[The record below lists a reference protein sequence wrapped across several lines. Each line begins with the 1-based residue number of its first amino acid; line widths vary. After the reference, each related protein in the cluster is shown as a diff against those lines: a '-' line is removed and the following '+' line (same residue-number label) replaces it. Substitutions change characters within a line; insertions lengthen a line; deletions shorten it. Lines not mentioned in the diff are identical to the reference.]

1 MKNIITAI
9 VLTIASSTAA
19 ASTMNL
25 NWIYTPAGNFNV
37 PSAMDHNAICKSSFP
52 HVQYTGGVN
61 MEAACYEK
69 LGRVQ
74 DAAAI
79 PGAFSIG
86 TTAMRILDHEI
97 DGLRVFINTES
108 PAQTARFNTGRTNL
122 TNGIATRQDEI
133 VELQRLASVV
143 TSGAG
148 AAEMAAY
155 VAAGSPTA
163 DHLVY
168 RRAHLNHLVTSR
180 PAGSPIWSR
189 YDWRRWNDDRRS
201 YMNSH
206 RDSALRATANVYA
219 DQVMINDMIAFTESQ
234 TFADLM
240 HIQSTYGSQPGNAIA
255 GAIQERQIMINL
267 YQVALDEANSTYAPF
282 GH

>member
-1 MKNIITAI
+1 MKNVITAI
-9 VLTIASSTAA
+9 VLTLASATAA
-19 ASTMNL
+19 ASTMNM

-37 PSAMDHNAICKSSFP
+37 PTAMDINTICKSSFP

-61 MEAACYEK
+61 MEAQCHNRLNDVY
-69 LGRVQ
+69 
-74 DAAAI
+74 AASMV
-79 PGAFSIG
+79 PGAFMLNGPAADELRSQIS
-86 TTAMRILDHEI
+86 
-97 DGLRVFINTES
+97 GLRTFINTQS
-108 PAQTARFNTGRTNL
+108 DAQTARFNTGRTTL
-122 TNGIATRQDEI
+122 ADGIATRQTEI
-133 VELQRLASVV
+133 AELQRLASVV

-180 PAGSPIWSR
+180 PAGSPVWSR

-201 YMNSH
+201 YLNSH
-206 RDSALRATANVYA
+206 RDSALAATPNVYA

-240 HIQSTYGSQPGNAIA
+240 HIQSTYGSQPGNAIT

-267 YQVALDEANSTYAPF
+267 YQVALDTANSTYAPF

>member
-9 VLTIASSTAA
+9 VLTIASTTAA
-19 ASTMNL
+19 ASTMNM

-37 PSAMDHNAICKSSFP
+37 PTNMDINTICKSSFP

-61 MEAACYEK
+61 MEAQCHNRLNSVY
-69 LGRVQ
+69 
-74 DAAAI
+74 AASQV
-79 PGAFSIG
+79 PGAFMLNG
-86 TTAMRILDHEI
+86 PAADE
-97 DGLRVFINTES
+97 LRSQINSLRTFINTES
-108 PAQTARFNTGRTNL
+108 PTQTARFNTGRTTL
-122 TNGIATRQDEI
+122 ADGIATRQAEV

-180 PAGSPIWSR
+180 PAGSPVWSR